1 MAGASSGH
9 WKKPH
14 KGQVENISMYLYS
27 QLTIYWN
34 MNNLTYVAGLEL
46 GLSELEIVP
55 EESILSLPWT
65 E

>member
-9 WKKPH
+9 WKKSH